1 MNRRT
6 ACMLTTLTL
15 FSLIALP
22 QVSFAQSNP
31 LLGTW
36 KLNLDKSKYSSG
48 TAPRSLTLTYQQDGQ
63 NFKNTSQGID
73 ARGNPTTGVLMHI
86 YDGQPHP
93 STGSPDYDATA
104 YTRVDANTLIWSRFK
119 GGKLVAVGTGVLS
132 QDGKT
137 WSTTTTGTGN
147 TVGAMTGIAVF
158 DKQ

>member
-1 MNRRT
+1 
-6 ACMLTTLTL
+6 MLTTMTL
-15 FSLIALP
+15 FGLIALP
-22 QVSFAQSNP
+22 QVSLAQSSP
-31 LLGTW
+31 LIGTW

-63 NFKNTSQGID
+63 NIKNTTQGID

-93 STGSPDYDATA
+93 STGSPDYDASA
-104 YTRVDANTLIWSRFK
+104 YTRVDANTIIWGRFK
-119 GGKLVAVGTGVLS
+119 GGKLVAVGTGVVS

-137 WSTTTTGTGN
+137 WTTTTTGTGN
-147 TVGAMTGIAVF
+147 TVGAMTANNVF

>member
-93 STGSPDYDATA
+93 STGSPDYDASA

-119 GGKLVAVGTGVLS
+119 GGKLVAVGTGVVS
-132 QDGKT
+132 PDGKT

-147 TVGAMTGIAVF
+147 TVGAMTGINVF

>member
-6 ACMLTTLTL
+6 AWMLTTMTL
-15 FSLIALP
+15 LGLMALP

-36 KLNLDKSKYSSG
+36 KLNLDKSKFSSG
-48 TAPRSLTLTYQQDGQ
+48 TAPRSLTLTIQQDGQ
-63 NFKNTSQGID
+63 NFKNTNQGID
-73 ARGNPTTGVLMHI
+73 ARGNPTTGALAHT

-93 STGSPDYDATA
+93 SIGSPDFDSSA
-104 YTRVDANTLIWSRFK
+104 YTRVDANTIIWSRFK
-119 GGKLVAVGTGVLS
+119 GGKLVAVGTGVVS